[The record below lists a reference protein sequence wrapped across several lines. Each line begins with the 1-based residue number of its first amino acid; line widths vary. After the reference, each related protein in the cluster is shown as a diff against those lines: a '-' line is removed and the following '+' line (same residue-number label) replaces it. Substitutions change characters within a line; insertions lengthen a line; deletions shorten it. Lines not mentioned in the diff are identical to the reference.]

1 MVAPSLQALAKKLL
15 VVGGTGGVGFQVCKV
30 AVARGWDVTSLSRR
44 GKPTLTEA
52 NQKDFVAP
60 QGWTHKVNWAQGD
73 SLDPSSYKEAI
84 AGTDSVVHTVGLLLE
99 DNYKEILHS
108 QNFDELSKSVQTAIR
123 GQNPLDTR
131 KTPKTGLTYE
141 RVNRDTAI
149 TVANEAAKE
158 GIESFAYI
166 SAAFAPPMVP
176 NRYITTKREA
186 ETALL
191 THPAGFRSIIFR
203 PGFLSTPDRPVTL
216 PLAGLLQVSSA
227 ILGDSVRGTIPF
239 AQALSTPPLEMETLA
254 RAIVNSLENP
264 EVRGIV
270 DVEGIAELANN
281 PHTHNV
287 GASKKAVE
295 EEKKEPKDNK
305 LE

>member
-44 GKPTLTEA
+44 GKPTLTET
-52 NQKDFVAP
+52 NQKDFAAP
-60 QGWTHKVNWAQGD
+60 QGWALKVNWAQGD
-73 SLDPSSYKEAI
+73 SLNPSTYKEAI

-123 GQNPLDTR
+123 GQNPLDTG
-131 KTPKTGLTYE
+131 KAPKSGLTYE
-141 RVNRDTAI
+141 KVNRDTAI

-158 GIESFAYI
+158 GISSFAFI

-176 NRYITTKREA
+176 NRYVTTKREA

-281 PHTHNV
+281 PHTQNV
-287 GASKKAVE
+287 GASKKAIE
-295 EEKKEPKDNK
+295 ENKQPKNDK

>member
-1 MVAPSLQALAKKLL
+1 MVAPSFQALAKKLL

-52 NQKDFVAP
+52 NKNDFVAP

-73 SLDPSSYKEAI
+73 SLNPSTYKEAI
-84 AGTDSVVHTVGLLLE
+84 AGTNSVVHTVGLLFE

-108 QNFDELSKSVQTAIR
+108 QNFDELSKSVQSAIK
-123 GQNPLDTR
+123 GQNPLDTQ
-131 KTPKTGLTYE
+131 KTPTTGLTYE
-141 RVNRDTAI
+141 KVNRDTAI

-158 GIESFAYI
+158 GIESFAFV
-166 SAAFAPPMVP
+166 SAAFSPPMVP
-176 NRYITTKREA
+176 NRYVTTKREA

-239 AQALSTPPLEMETLA
+239 AQALSTPPLAMETLA

-264 EVRGIV
+264 EIKGIV

-281 PHTHNV
+281 PHSHV
-287 GASKKAVE
+287 GASKKQQQVE
-295 EEKKEPKDNK
+295 QEHKDK
-305 LE
+305 DSKSE

>member
-1 MVAPSLQALAKKLL
+1 MVAPSLQTLAKKLF

-30 AVARGWDVTSLSRR
+30 AVARGWEVTSLSRR

-73 SLDPSSYKEAI
+73 SLNPSTYKDEI
-84 AGTDSVVHTVGLLLE
+84 AGTNAVVHTVGLLLE
-99 DNYKEILHS
+99 DDYKEILHS
-108 QNFDELSKSVQTAIR
+108 QNFDELAKSVQTAIR

-141 RVNRDTAI
+141 KINRDTAI

-158 GIESFAYI
+158 GIESFAFV

-191 THPAGFRSIIFR
+191 THPAGFRPIIFR
-203 PGFLSTPDRPVTL
+203 PGFLSTPDRPFTL

-227 ILGDSVRGTIPF
+227 ILGDSIRGTIPF
-239 AQALSTPPLEMETLA
+239 AQAASTPPLEMETLA

-264 EVRGIV
+264 GVRGIV

-281 PHTHNV
+281 PHTQSV
-287 GASKKAVE
+287 GGSKKAAVE
-295 EEKKEPKDNK
+295 EEKKESKS
-305 LE
+305 E

>member
-1 MVAPSLQALAKKLL
+1 M
-15 VVGGTGGVGFQVCKV
+15 
-30 AVARGWDVTSLSRR
+30 
-44 GKPTLTEA
+44 
-52 NQKDFVAP
+52 
-60 QGWTHKVNWAQGD
+60 
-73 SLDPSSYKEAI
+73 
-84 AGTDSVVHTVGLLLE
+84 VHTVGLLLE
-99 DNYKEILHS
+99 DDYKEILHS

-141 RVNRDTAI
+141 KVNRDTGMSWGYWFQGRTLLYTHVFLGSTVIYAVLYSFFSFFLNGDMMVYECMFVSRSVIINHDFLFRLLLLTYEMAAI

-158 GIESFAYI
+158 GIESFAFV

-176 NRYITTKREA
+176 NRYVTTKREA

-191 THPAGFRSIIFR
+191 THPAGFRPIIFR

-239 AQALSTPPLEMETLA
+239 AQALSTPPLEMETFA

-264 EVRGIV
+264 EVRGII

-281 PHTHNV
+281 PHTQNV

-295 EEKKEPKDNK
+295 EKKEPKDGK

>member
-1 MVAPSLQALAKKLL
+1 MVAPSFQALAKKLL

-44 GKPTLTEA
+44 GKPTLTET

-73 SLDPSSYKEAI
+73 SLNPSTYKEVI

-99 DNYKEILHS
+99 DDYKEVLHS

-123 GQNPLDTR
+123 GQNPLDAR
-131 KTPKTGLTYE
+131 KTPKAGLTYE
-141 RVNRDTAI
+141 KVNRDTAI

-158 GIESFAYI
+158 GIESFAFV
-166 SAAFAPPMVP
+166 SAAFSPPMVP
-176 NRYITTKREA
+176 NRYVTTKREA

-191 THPAGFRSIIFR
+191 THPAGFRPIIFR
-203 PGFLSTPDRPVTL
+203 PGFLSTPERPVTL
-216 PLAGLLQVSSA
+216 PLAGLLQISSA

-239 AQALSTPPLEMETLA
+239 AQALSTPPLEMETFA

-264 EVRGIV
+264 EIRGII

-287 GASKKAVE
+287 GASKKVVE
-295 EEKKEPKDNK
+295 EEKEAKGGK

>member
-60 QGWTHKVNWAQGD
+60 QGWTH
-73 SLDPSSYKEAI
+73 KEAI

-295 EEKKEPKDNK
+295 EEKEPKDSK

>member
-1 MVAPSLQALAKKLL
+1 M
-15 VVGGTGGVGFQVCKV
+15 
-30 AVARGWDVTSLSRR
+30 
-44 GKPTLTEA
+44 
-52 NQKDFVAP
+52 
-60 QGWTHKVNWAQGD
+60 
-73 SLDPSSYKEAI
+73 
-84 AGTDSVVHTVGLLLE
+84 
-99 DNYKEILHS
+99 
-108 QNFDELSKSVQTAIR
+108 
-123 GQNPLDTR
+123 
-131 KTPKTGLTYE
+131 
-141 RVNRDTAI
+141 TAI

-158 GIESFAYI
+158 GIESFAFV

-176 NRYITTKREA
+176 NRYVTTKREA

-191 THPAGFRSIIFR
+191 THPAGFRPIIFR
-203 PGFLSTPDRPVTL
+203 PGFLSTPDRPITL

-264 EVRGIV
+264 DVRGIV

-287 GASKKAVE
+287 GASKKVV
-295 EEKKEPKDNK
+295 EEKKEPKDGK

>member
-30 AVARGWDVTSLSRR
+30 AVARGWNVTSLSRR
-44 GKPTLTEA
+44 GKPTLTET
-52 NQKDFVAP
+52 NQKDFSAP

-73 SLDPSSYKEAI
+73 SLNPETYKEAI
-84 AGTDSVVHTVGLLLE
+84 AGVDSVVHTVGLLLE

-108 QNFDELSKSVQTAIR
+108 QNFDELSKSVKSTML
-123 GQNPLDTR
+123 GKNPLDT
-131 KTPKTGLTYE
+131 KSPPKNGLTYE
-141 RVNRDTAI
+141 KVNRDTAI

-158 GIESFAYI
+158 GVESFAFV

-176 NRYITTKREA
+176 NRYLTTKREA
-186 ETALL
+186 ESALL

-203 PGFLSTPDRPVTL
+203 PGFMSTPDRPITV

-227 ILGDSVRGTIPF
+227 ILGNSVKGTIPF

-264 EVRGIV
+264 DVKGII

-281 PHTHNV
+281 PHTKTV
-287 GASKKAVE
+287 GASKKAVKIE
-295 EEKKEPKDNK
+295 EENKGEK

>member
-73 SLDPSSYKEAI
+73 SLNPSTYKEAI
-84 AGTDSVVHTVGLLLE
+84 AGVNSVVHTVGLLLE

-141 RVNRDTAI
+141 KVNRDTAI

-158 GIESFAYI
+158 GIESFAFV

-176 NRYITTKREA
+176 NRYLTTKREA

-203 PGFLSTPDRPVTL
+203 PGFLSTSERPFTL

-264 EVRGIV
+264 EIKGII

-281 PHTHNV
+281 PHTQNV

-295 EEKKEPKDNK
+295 DDKPKDGK

>member
-73 SLDPSSYKEAI
+73 SLNPSTYKEAI
-84 AGTDSVVHTVGLLLE
+84 TGTNAVVHTVGLLLE

-123 GQNPLDTR
+123 GQNPLDTH
-131 KTPKTGLTYE
+131 KSPKTGLTYE
-141 RVNRDTAI
+141 KVNRDTAI

-158 GIESFAYI
+158 GIESFAFV
-166 SAAFAPPMVP
+166 SAAFSPPMVP

-203 PGFLSTPDRPVTL
+203 PGFLSTPDRPATL
-216 PLAGLLQVSSA
+216 PLAGILQVSSA

-264 EVRGIV
+264 DVQGIV

-287 GASKKAVE
+287 GGSKKAVE
-295 EEKKEPKDNK
+295 EKKEKKEDK

>member
-60 QGWTHKVNWAQGD
+60 QGWAHKVNWAQGD
-73 SLDPSSYKEAI
+73 SLNPSTYKDEI
-84 AGTDSVVHTVGLLLE
+84 SGTNAVVHTVGLLLE
-99 DNYKEILHS
+99 DDYKEIIHS
-108 QNFDELSKSVQTAIR
+108 QTFDELSKSVQSAIR

-141 RVNRDTAI
+141 KVNRDTAI

-158 GIESFAYI
+158 GIESFAFV

-191 THPAGFRSIIFR
+191 THPAGFRPIIFR
-203 PGFLSTPDRPVTL
+203 PGFLSTPDRPITL

-239 AQALSTPPLEMETLA
+239 AQAVSTPPLEMETLA

-264 EVRGIV
+264 GVRGIV

-281 PHTHNV
+281 PHTQSV
-287 GASKKAVE
+287 GGSKKVAVE
-295 EEKKEPKDNK
+295 EEKKEGK

>member
-216 PLAGLLQVSSA
+216 PLAGLLKVSSA

-295 EEKKEPKDNK
+295 EEKKEPKDSK

>member
-1 MVAPSLQALAKKLL
+1 MI
-15 VVGGTGGVGFQVCKV
+15 F
-30 AVARGWDVTSLSRR
+30 LSSC
-44 GKPTLTEA
+44 EM
-52 NQKDFVAP
+52 
-60 QGWTHKVNWAQGD
+60 
-73 SLDPSSYKEAI
+73 I
-84 AGTDSVVHTVGLLLE
+84 
-99 DNYKEILHS
+99 
-108 QNFDELSKSVQTAIR
+108 
-123 GQNPLDTR
+123 
-131 KTPKTGLTYE
+131 
-141 RVNRDTAI
+141 AI

-295 EEKKEPKDNK
+295 EEKKEPKDSK